1 MNALPMKGYEQD
13 FGCAGVGEKVIPT
26 SKYRRSRLPRRSS
39 VQDYRMYLGEQ
50 TVAVSVITQSTGV
63 ADAIEQTRLD
73 LAAGDAVVRVT
84 RIRSEGCRPTAYEL
98 AVLPLG
104 RFPGL
109 KSDSEITHDLLALAS
124 AHGLALGR
132 VTEGLDTVSPT
143 SEVAEHLEIGPDEA
157 VIKLDRVVRS
167 AHGLPIEWRIAFVLK
182 L

>member
-1 MNALPMKGYEQD
+1 M
-13 FGCAGVGEKVIPT
+13 
-26 SKYRRSRLPRRSS
+26 SS
-39 VQDYRMYLGEQ
+39 
-50 TVAVSVITQSTGV
+50 
-63 ADAIEQTRLD
+63 
-73 LAAGDAVVRVT
+73 
-84 RIRSEGCRPTAYEL
+84 